1 MIVFVFSI
9 ELNGAQWGWELL
21 KKTHKA
27 HEADTDVDTC
37 STLALPLT
45 YAMATTIRMMT
56 SKATSSDNPISHIS
70 TLSNSGR
77 IPWQD
82 VAILTDMFRF
92 RLLIDRFCAWRRPED
107 QVEAWNQVADE
118 ALRQAVED
126 AERAADIA
134 EVKKILQ
141 LIATQQN
148 EYASEANRQ
157 RERPVRHPLPVEPKP
172 DVQDRALV
180 RL

>member
-56 SKATSSDNPISHIS
+56 SRTTSSDNPISHIF

-77 IPWQD
+77 FLWQD

-92 RLLIDRFCAWRRPED
+92 RSLIQSVYAWRGGLSGCTILSAHIVNCGFVSWHSGLPTYHSLIHVSSRPPH
-107 QVEAWNQVADE
+107 
-118 ALRQAVED
+118 
-126 AERAADIA
+126 DI
-134 EVKKILQ
+134 
-141 LIATQQN
+141 
-148 EYASEANRQ
+148 SS
-157 RERPVRHPLPVEPKP
+157 
-172 DVQDRALV
+172 
-180 RL
+180 

>member
-56 SKATSSDNPISHIS
+56 SRTTSSDNPISHIF

-77 IPWQD
+77 FLWQD

-92 RLLIDRFCAWRRPED
+92 RSLIQSVYAWRGGIE
-107 QVEAWNQVADE
+107 WMHH
-118 ALRQAVED
+118 L
-126 AERAADIA
+126 
-134 EVKKILQ
+134 
-141 LIATQQN
+141 
-148 EYASEANRQ
+148 
-157 RERPVRHPLPVEPKP
+157 ERPHCELWFCIMALWVAHLPQSHPCVISP
-172 DVQDRALV
+172 AT
-180 RL
+180 